1 MKDPLKGSRPVK
13 EVKRALI
20 KASASTA
27 LRIPNNTA
35 NVSAAH
41 ESSEPLLGEG
51 RIAGALTTPG
61 RTLPET
67 ALEFECE
74 EEGVMVG
81 GNR

>member
-1 MKDPLKGSRPVK
+1 MK
-13 EVKRALI
+13 EVKRALS

-27 LRIPNNTA
+27 LRIPNGTTDA
-35 NVSAAH
+35 SATH

-51 RIAGALTTPG
+51 RIPGAVTTSG
-61 RTLPET
+61 RSLPVT

-81 GNR
+81 GDR